1 VKDVAGNTSIGR
13 KQREE
18 YFITR
23 MIIKECK
30 LARYR
35 KGSEMYFSIQVALHG
50 VKTACIMW
58 SIQIYNKK
66 IGQGARCNSARRDIK
81 GTKK

>member
-1 VKDVAGNTSIGR
+1 MKDVAGNTSTGR
-13 KQREE
+13 KRREE

-23 MIIKECK
+23 MGIKECR

-35 KGSEMYFSIQVALHG
+35 KGSEMYFYIQVGMHG
-50 VKTACIMW
+50 VKTACIIW

-66 IGQGARCNSARRDIK
+66 WDRGRDATLK
-81 GTKK
+81 GEI